1 MYLIGDLAKML
12 LEKTFKLKI
21 LQIETLSN
29 TLLVSHINLDKKTN
43 ITNHKRNNEH

>member
-21 LQIETLSN
+21 LQIETLST
-29 TLLVSHINLDKKTN
+29 TLIVSHINW
-43 ITNHKRNNEH
+43 IKRQT